1 MRPVFSAAV
10 LHRQAAFAR
19 HLENAAAAVHF
30 QHIAVQIQRD
40 KNIFLDDQRTVDVDI
55 RPQRDRAALPDGS
68 RQRVR
73 IRDLCQPEHQMQRG
87 VLLDVVVRQR
97 FVLLQLLTR
106 KDEPLLGG
114 RDALLLLDLGLH
126 AEHSFI
132 RRDIQRD
139 GLSGQRLDGDLICL
153 LRALQQRD
161 LRVRAVGIRP
171 LSAAA
176 GRAGRLLR
184 ALRLLR
190 RALCRQHLHRQQT
203 QRHAQCHQRRNDP
216 FPHA

>member
-1 MRPVFSAAV
+1 MAAA
-10 LHRQAAFAR
+10 LHRK
-19 HLENAAAAVHF
+19 NAGTAGHP

-55 RPQRDRAALPDGS
+55 RPQRDRAALLNGL
-68 RQRVR
+68 RQRR
-73 IRDLCQPEHQMQRG
+73 RLRDLQSQDQRG
-87 VLLDVVVRQR
+87 FPLNAAFRQR
-97 FVLLQLLTR
+97 FLVRQPIVFKGEQHLFGGDARLPRDPSLQAENGVAGADAIQCDGTS
-106 KDEPLLGG
+106 G
-114 RDALLLLDLGLH
+114 RHLDK
-126 AEHSFI
+126 
-132 RRDIQRD
+132 Q
-139 GLSGQRLDGDLICL
+139 LICL

-176 GRAGRLLR
+176 GHAGRLLR